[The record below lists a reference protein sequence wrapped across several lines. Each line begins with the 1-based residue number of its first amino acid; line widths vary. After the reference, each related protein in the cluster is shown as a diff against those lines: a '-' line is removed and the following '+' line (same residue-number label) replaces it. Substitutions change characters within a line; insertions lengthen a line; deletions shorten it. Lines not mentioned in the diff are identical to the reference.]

1 MAMRIWPFSSRATV
15 SKSSLRA
22 FIPAV
27 AVKPTAAS
35 MLKRSAV
42 KLMECMKRGI
52 LVEVLVGRKVCGLN

>member
-1 MAMRIWPFSSRATV
+1 
-15 SKSSLRA
+15 LRA

-42 KLMECMKRGI
+42 KLMACMKRGI
-52 LVEVLVGRKVCGLN
+52 LVEVLVGKKGRGLN